1 MYRQDEL
8 AALVGR
14 YATEDG
20 LTHTKIPRLN
30 LVRASHPTEPVQTV
44 HEPSLCIVAQGKKE
58 VFLDEQIYPYDPGE
72 YLIVSV
78 DMPKVGQVVEATPEM
93 PYLGFHLSI
102 DSGVLGE
109 LLVETGLD
117 SGNGGRSSSGQAL
130 APADPEVLGA
140 AFRLLRLLDTPQDI
154 SVVAPL
160 IEREILYRLLKGGHA
175 TALRQIALAEGKH
188 LQVGRAISWIKEHYR
203 EPYRAEDVAYQA
215 RMSPSALHH
224 HFKAMT
230 GMSPLQYQ
238 KHLRLQEARRLI
250 MNASVDAATAGFS
263 VGYNSPSQFGRE
275 YGRLCGEPPLRDTE
289 KLRTTDLQEA
299 RWRARNREPVADS
312 TS

>member
-1 MYRQDEL
+1 M
-8 AALVGR
+8 
-14 YATEDG
+14 
-20 LTHTKIPRLN
+20 RLFGY
-30 LVRASHPTEPVQTV
+30 
-44 HEPSLCIVAQGKKE
+44 CG
-58 VFLDEQIYPYDPGE
+58 
-72 YLIVSV
+72 
-78 DMPKVGQVVEATPEM
+78 
-93 PYLGFHLSI
+93 
-102 DSGVLGE
+102 
-109 LLVETGLD
+109 
-117 SGNGGRSSSGQAL
+117 
-130 APADPEVLGA
+130 
-140 AFRLLRLLDTPQDI
+140 LLDTPQDI

-175 TALRQIALAEGKH
+175 SALRQIALAEGKH
-188 LQVGRAISWIKEHYR
+188 LQVGSAISWIKEHYR